1 MNGVEKEH
9 NERILEQFT
18 KQAEPFAAVAAHS
31 AEETLRILTEALAV
45 NASDRA
51 LDVAC
56 GPGIVSCALAA
67 RAKHVT
73 GVDLVP
79 AMLDQ
84 AAKLQHEKHLE
95 NIEWKLGNAARL
107 EFADSSFSLV
117 VTRYSFHHLLDPASA
132 LREMARVCR
141 PGGRVAVADV
151 TPAPNKLAAYD
162 ELELL
167 RDESHTRALAL
178 DQLKAMGNGLGLALL
193 REEFFRVDIG
203 VEALLAASFPAP
215 GKAEEFRRRVRED
228 VGRDRLS
235 IEAYLRNGE
244 VRFSFPTSVVV
255 WIKPASA

>member
-1 MNGVEKEH
+1 MYGVEKEH

-117 VTRYSFHHLLDPASA
+117 VTRYSFHHLLDPALA

-178 DQLKAMGNGLGLALL
+178 DQLKAMGNGLGLSLL

-215 GKAEEFRRRVRED
+215 GKAEEFHRRVRED